1 MSGEKLNV
9 AVAGLG
15 RMGLRHA
22 RHFATLTPKANLIAV
37 SSPVQAELDAA
48 VAEFGPLRTYLN
60 YDDMLARESTLQA
73 VIVASATTVH
83 AEQAIKA
90 IEKGLHVLC
99 EKPLSTNVDISQ
111 SVVTAYEKS
120 LLRNPGQKVICGF
133 SRRFDASY
141 RDAHQ
146 RVARGD
152 IGAPSVFRSQTCDK
166 LDPSGFFVDYAEFS
180 GGIFVDCS
188 IHDIDLA
195 LWFFGEDSVVKS
207 VAAVGITAVQE
218 GLRKHNDRDNA
229 VAVVEFYGG
238 KIAQLFC
245 SRMMAAGQEDTTE
258 IFGTRGKVA
267 VNTQPQL
274 NLVNLYEP
282 TGIRREI
289 PPDYYGRFREAFIT
303 EANEFTACC
312 LNDTEPPM
320 KLVGAVNAVKI
331 GCALQESLIT
341 GQKIEFDESGKRIE
355 AARL

>member
-1 MSGEKLNV
+1 MSSGKLQV

-22 RHFATLTPKANLIAV
+22 RHFATLTPRAELIAV

-48 VAEFGPLRTYLN
+48 KQEFGAVRTYLD
-60 YDDMLARESTLQA
+60 YDEMLEKESTLQA
-73 VIVASATTVH
+73 VVVASATTVH

-90 IEKGLHVLC
+90 IEKGLHVL
-99 EKPLSTNVDISQ
+99 SYRN
-111 SVVTAYEKS
+111 S
-120 LLRNPGQKVICGF
+120 LKKFPRQKVICGF

-141 RDAHQ
+141 RDAHR
-146 RVARGD
+146 RVTNGD
-152 IGAPSVFRSQTCDK
+152 IGRPSVFRSQTCDK
-166 LDPSGFFVDYAEFS
+166 LDPSGFFVAYAEFS

-195 LWFFGEDSVVKS
+195 LWFFGEDSLVKS
-207 VAAVGITAVQE
+207 VSAVGITAVQPD
-218 GLRKHNDRDNA
+218 LRKHDDRDNA
-229 VAVVEFYGG
+229 IGMVEFYGG
-238 KIAQLFC
+238 KIAQLYC

-258 IFGTRGKVA
+258 IFGTDGKIA

-289 PPDYYGRFREAFIT
+289 PADYYGRFREAFIT

-312 LNDTEPPM
+312 LDNTPPPM
-320 KLVGAVNAVKI
+320 RLEGAVNAVKI
-331 GCALQESLIT
+331 GFALQESLIT
-341 GQKIEFDESGKRIE
+341 GKKIEFDEIGRRIE
-355 AARL
+355 SARL